1 MLKRKDKKK
10 KEDSNNETRDEYYED
25 KARKRKIL
33 EIEVDDAPRRKG
45 RSWLCAAS

>member
-10 KEDSNNETRDEYYED
+10 DSNNETRDEYYED

-33 EIEVDDAPRRKG
+33 EN
-45 RSWLCAAS
+45 